1 MSSAV
6 SKMAVC
12 SLYNVV
18 DLYIDDLHTAEDE
31 GYIAIKL
38 FPFQVQT
45 MFEDQAQRLQLRSQ
59 RVQRYLCMEELLK

>member
-1 MSSAV
+1 M
-6 SKMAVC
+6 MAVC
-12 SLYNVV
+12 SLYDVV

-31 GYIAIKL
+31 FFFIAITL

-45 MFEDQAQRLQLRSQ
+45 MFEDQAQLQQLRSR